1 MLVNLKSQN
10 MHLKFKNLLEMVAK
24 LRAPDGCP
32 WDREQ
37 TIESMK
43 KHMLEEAQELAEAIE
58 KGDVTDI
65 EEELGDVFLNVL
77 MMAQIA
83 EEEGKFDAGTMME
96 KIAEKLITR
105 HTWVFG
111 TDEASTPEE
120 AVQLWLKN
128 KAKEK
133 ANKAKK

>member
-1 MLVNLKSQN
+1 
-10 MHLKFKNLLEMVAK
+10 MHLKFKNLVEMVAK

-43 KHMLEEAQELAEAIE
+43 KHMLEEAEELAEAIE

-77 MMAQIA
+77 MIAQIA
-83 EEEGKFDAGTMME
+83 QEEGKFDAGTMME

-111 TDEASTPEE
+111 TDEAATPEE

-133 ANKAKK
+133 ANKSKK

>member
-1 MLVNLKSQN
+1 

>member
-1 MLVNLKSQN
+1 
-10 MHLKFKNLLEMVAK
+10 MHLKFKNLLEMIAK

-43 KHMLEEAQELAEAIE
+43 KHMLEEAGELAEAIE
-58 KGDVTDI
+58 KNDTENI

-83 EEEGKFDAGTMME
+83 QEEGKFDAGTMME
-96 KIAEKLITR
+96 KIAEKLISR

-133 ANKAKK
+133 ENKSKN